1 MVELR
6 GLTPD
11 DAPFVARIYSGA
23 SVRFTH
29 GEGYQMP
36 VEDAAAR
43 LAKIR
48 DQDHTEPRDH
58 WSLGITVAG
67 DLFGLVKCRRQ
78 DESTAALSYILRE
91 DTWGRG
97 HATDAVRQFV
107 PLVFAEA
114 AVVRLEAKHHPD
126 NPASGRVLA
135 KAGFTCIGTVDLHA
149 GDGQPVPYPVYELHR
164 RTS

>member
-6 GLTPD
+6 GLTHD

-36 VEDAAAR
+36 VEDAAVL

-48 DQDHTEPRDH
+48 DQDHAKPRDH
-58 WSLGITVAG
+58 WSLGITLAD
-67 DLFGLVKCRRQ
+67 DLIGLVKCRRQ
-78 DESTAALSYILRE
+78 DECTAALSYILRE

-107 PLVFAEA
+107 PVVFAEA
-114 AVVRLEAKHHPD
+114 AVARLEAKHHPD

-135 KAGFTCIGTVDLHA
+135 KAGFTRIGTVDLHA
-149 GDGQPVPYPVYELHR
+149 GDGQRVPYPVYELHG

>member
-1 MVELR
+1 M
-6 GLTPD
+6 
-11 DAPFVARIYSGA
+11 ARIYSGA

-36 VEDAAAR
+36 VEDAVVR
-43 LAKIR
+43 LARIR
-48 DQDHTEPRDH
+48 DEDHAEPRDH
-58 WSLGITVAG
+58 WSLGIAVAG
-67 DLFGLVKCRRQ
+67 DLIGLVKCRRQ
-78 DESTAALSYILRE
+78 DECTAALSYILRE

-114 AVVRLEAKHHPD
+114 ALERLEAKHHPD

-135 KAGFTCIGTVDLHA
+135 KAGFTRIGTVDLHV